1 MLLFRG
7 LFRSTWWKR
16 SIVPSNH
23 HTVYA
28 MNRMTSDET
37 LVSSYK
43 AGDSDAFTEL
53 YERYIQRIYD
63 FVYFKT
69 HHKQTAEDIV
79 SQTFLQM
86 IEKIDTFNSKKGTF
100 SAWLHRIA
108 RNLTF
113 DHFRGRKPTDN
124 IEDAWDLSSDDNV
137 LLDADIAVKLDQVRE
152 VLSKLNAKQR
162 EVILLRLWQGHSF
175 KEIADITGSSEGACK
190 MQYKRGM
197 ETVQQE
203 LVMALLLLFYSL

>member
-1 MLLFRG
+1 
-7 LFRSTWWKR
+7 
-16 SIVPSNH
+16 
-23 HTVYA
+23 
-28 MNRMTSDET
+28 MTSDET
-37 LVSSYK
+37 LISSYK

-53 YERYIQRIYD
+53 YERYVRRIYD

-86 IEKIDTFNSKKGTF
+86 IEKIETFNPKKGSF

-113 DHFRGRKPTDN
+113 DHFRGQKPTGN
-124 IEDAWDLSSDDNV
+124 IDDVWDLSADDDV
-137 LLDADIAVKLDQVRE
+137 MADADTAVKLEQVRE
-152 VLSKLNAKQR
+152 VLGKLNAKQR
-162 EVILLRLWQGHSF
+162 EVVVLRLWHGYAF
-175 KEIADITGSSEGACK
+175 KEIAEITGSSEGACK

-197 ETVQQE
+197 ASVQAE
-203 LVMALLLLFYSL
+203 LVAALLLLFYSL